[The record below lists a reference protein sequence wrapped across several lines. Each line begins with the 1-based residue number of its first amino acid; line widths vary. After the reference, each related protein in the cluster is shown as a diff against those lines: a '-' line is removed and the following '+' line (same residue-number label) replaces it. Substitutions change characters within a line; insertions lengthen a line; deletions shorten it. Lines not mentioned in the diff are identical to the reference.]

1 VAVVAKKDA
10 EAAVKLLE
18 KLGEKAWVIGELV
31 KGQHEVVIE

>member
-31 KGQHEVVIE
+31 KGHHEVVIE